1 MSATD
6 KPIRI
11 LTNDDGWIL
20 STYGPPIRIDE
31 LRDKMIGPHAHTP
44 IRLSTPFCGAS
55 AGARSSRTRRRS
67 ASAGVGRSART

>member
-6 KPIRI
+6 KPIRV

-31 LRDKMIGPHAHTP
+31 LRDKMIAPHAHTP
-44 IRLSTPFCGAS
+44 CDIFLWS
-55 AGARSSRTRRRS
+55 
-67 ASAGVGRSART
+67 VGGR